1 MYHGTNSKFEFKKGA
16 GSFGGIFASEDR
28 SVALSHGDVL
38 YQVNV
43 IGDTLTNYELN
54 YHIEGAYAVALSVCR
69 DSDIIAEAA
78 MRSNC
83 PECCDENGIEW
94 DGHEIQKFR
103 GMIAA
108 ALGFGA
114 IEMRDEHGT
123 TYLVVNCEVLE
134 A

>member
-1 MYHGTNSKFEFKKGA
+1 MYPGTTSKIEFKKAA
-16 GSFGGIFASEDR
+16 GSFGGIFATEDR
-28 SVALSHGDVL
+28 AAAKSHGDIL
-38 YQVNV
+38 YRVNV

-54 YHIEGAYAVALSVCR
+54 YGIDGAYAVAMSVCR
-69 DSDIIAEAA
+69 ESEIIADAA
-78 MRSNC
+78 MNLEC
-83 PECCDENGIEW
+83 PDCCDENGIEW
-94 DGHEIQKFR
+94 DGLEIQKFR

-114 IEMRDEHGT
+114 IEMCDEHGI

>member
-16 GSFGGIFASEDR
+16 GSFGGIFATEGR
-28 SVALSHGDVL
+28 SAALSHGDIL

-43 IGDTLTNYELN
+43 IGDTLTDYELN
-54 YHIEGAYAVALSVCR
+54 YHIEDAYSVALSVCR
-69 DSDIIAEAA
+69 DSEIIADAA
-78 MRSNC
+78 MNLEC
-83 PECCDENGIEW
+83 PDCCDENGTEW
-94 DGHEIQKFR
+94 DGLEIQKFR

-114 IEMRDEHGT
+114 VEMRDEHGT
-123 TYLVVNCEVLE
+123 TYLVLDCEVLE